1 MKLYQNALKLHSQGP
16 AFYDQA
22 AEAYDALF
30 RSEIFNYPESLSES
44 RRYELF
50 GDLFVDDD
58 DVENDTTIAPTVVPT
73 AGTDGA
79 PSTLPQILYLS
90 YKNHGQFLLD
100 CLKSKA
106 GTAAGS
112 LKRNDSC
119 VPFSATPAAS
129 TASASLVLFSEALE
143 KDDTDIEL
151 WRRISRISDSLGSR
165 RTARFCLETV
175 LDSDE
180 SGAGAWPERLSLEE
194 AFAREDL
201 RELIRRI
208 EDSLS
213 EAQVPASQS
222 PRKGISS
229 TLKRHV
235 DPCPYLPSPLD
246 ISLQNGPSQSVDGVI
261 PSRLPIQVLTQSW
274 AGLGKA
280 ILQQWLVEAQGV
292 VNPAP
297 GTSYAIL
304 LPTVGPIQGISR
316 HLSQNI
322 DYSMEVV
329 KTLPEAARGS
339 GRHHVDPIVGGVRG
353 ESTLPRNDNVNGH
366 ASDFATSETVKE
378 NGLATNLAQ
387 GSGNGSDQI
396 MKGSGNE
403 TASPDCNASIVPLEE
418 HAGNNDDQ
426 NSTSNSMCLPNRKRS
441 SDSAGLQEPA
451 DNGRVRSKRIRARG
465 SILEPGADE
474 DIAVADMT
482 KHYES
487 LLQPYADA
495 DNWMF
500 GVLWRLLEKFE
511 VDSLGPDLAELKGA
525 LSTSESDAGTY
536 ALASNTNAQLVAAQD
551 LRTLLGNWNSETSN
565 ALLRGEGLGDP
576 MGGARNSGLTAFLE
590 HAKRGSQKA
599 SVKPTLVVD
608 DGLYHFAN
616 RINQGWTSMEK
627 VATLWIEELLS
638 PDKGGVTNA
647 KQENPIRNEK
657 HEESRYIGYL
667 WPEEL
672 KEMVV
677 RILVGQD
684 EPLYAELQSRN
695 DVLDQHIL
703 EAQPQGV
710 DIMVSAQDGVL
721 PELVQTIFELH
732 LDIYG
737 RITNPSS
744 EVTTD
749 IRTIQRDRLGRWA
762 TLTNDVMSKR
772 LYRDHADT
780 LKDTLTLRYLWSSVM
795 YTDLIDATSRDH
807 VILCLQ
813 DLKGILHA
821 VGSPTIELQN
831 NAIMPEISVEA
842 AEREISRLTTM
853 DFFYGIFGT
862 DNCDPVAVIE
872 SLEPILEGSSLC
884 KDTVVPD
891 VIETNVES
899 EATAE
904 QAIASL
910 EDPSTPREAAPLQST
925 FDAQMQQMSHFLARA
940 SSSLRLFLW
949 RKLRNA
955 YETIEY
961 PTKVFSCCLRSI
973 ELIMKDLSLPVHL
986 ENRPK
991 HRQLSLVR
999 SLRTLDDL
1007 IIKALTL
1014 ALNNSSSFECLDEAH
1029 LRTSMRALA
1038 KLARLLHVFSLYE
1051 DSVRVGQVRG
1061 PDQPDRPSTVSLG
1074 LAMNK
1079 LREMQI
1085 RIWTLQYTVLKEA
1098 VSQTELQLTSS
1109 NESLAKYLRSVHY
1122 ALGLRSYCKLANKIY
1137 LRFMKTEL
1145 FALGP
1150 TESWEYELS
1159 QVVHDLHG
1167 ITVSSAI
1174 TNLPDHGCPLEP
1186 LDRRT
1191 ATQIMDL
1198 VLTQA
1203 RGVNIKD
1210 LPKSELRA
1218 TIEKMQQV
1226 IGIPKQTSALLL
1238 NKRVINA
1245 YLKSPVNPINLY
1257 RSLQGIGGLSGVPVN
1272 GETARI
1278 AEKGWYFLLGHIALT
1293 RFRSQKRVSA
1303 GPTDDLD
1310 IAISFFRQ
1318 DLDLGM
1324 DKWETWYRLGQAYD
1338 TKIEEDVMWTADKIN
1353 NHKPELNALQ
1363 RSTIHCYAM
1372 ALATAVRCAD
1382 ASYETAA
1389 KISDLY
1395 TDFGLRVYASSRE
1408 PFSME
1413 AFNLKEFTRYF
1424 SGEKQGLYRH
1434 RPFRDLGLY
1443 PAWNLAS
1450 VLFRRALIDKPQRW
1464 MYVLSDMTAH
1474 ILFR

>member
-1 MKLYQNALKLHSQGP
+1 MKLYQTALKLHSQGP
-16 AFYDQA
+16 IFYGQA
-22 AEAYDALF
+22 AEAYGALF
-30 RSEIFNYPESLSES
+30 RSEIFTYPESLSES
-44 RRYELF
+44 KRHDLF

-58 DVENDTTIAPTVVPT
+58 DLETDATITSTAVPT
-73 AGTDGA
+73 AATDGA

-100 CLKSKA
+100 CLKS
-106 GTAAGS
+106 TASYATGG
-112 LKRNDSC
+112 LPRNYSG
-119 VPFSATPAAS
+119 VPFNATPIAS

-143 KDDTDIEL
+143 RDDTDLEL
-151 WRRISRISDSLGSR
+151 WRQISRISDSLGSR

-175 LDSDE
+175 LDTDE
-180 SGAGAWPERLSLEE
+180 SGPDAWPEPLSLEE
-194 AFAREDL
+194 AFAKEDL
-201 RELIRRI
+201 TDLIRRI
-208 EDSLS
+208 EGSLS
-213 EAQVPASQS
+213 EPKVPASQT

-229 TLKRHV
+229 TLRRYV
-235 DPCPYLPSPLD
+235 DPCPYLPLPLD
-246 ISLQNGPSQSVDGVI
+246 ISPQIGPRQSVDVVV
-261 PSRLPIQVLTQSW
+261 PSRLPINVLIQSW

-280 ILQQWLVEAQGV
+280 ILQQMLVETQGV
-292 VNPAP
+292 LSPGP
-297 GTSYAIL
+297 GTSYFIS
-304 LPTVGPIQGISR
+304 LPTDGPSPGHPR
-316 HLSQNI
+316 HLSQNS
-322 DYSMEVV
+322 DYSMDVV
-329 KTLPEAARGS
+329 KTLPEAARDS
-339 GRHHVDPIVGGVRG
+339 GRHQMDTVMAGVRG
-353 ESTLPRNDNVNGH
+353 ENAIPRNERVHGN
-366 ASDFATSETVKE
+366 ASDLATFETIKRNEFATIS
-378 NGLATNLAQ
+378 AQ
-387 GSGNGSDQI
+387 GSSNGSDQF

-403 TASPDCNASIVPLEE
+403 TASPDCNAPMVPLQE
-418 HAGNNDDQ
+418 HIGKEPNG
-426 NSTSNSMCLPNRKRS
+426 TSNSMCLPNRKRS
-441 SDSAGLQEPA
+441 SDSAGLQEAA
-451 DNGRVRSKRIRARG
+451 DGGRVRSKRIRARG
-465 SILEPGADE
+465 SILESGADE
-474 DIAVADMT
+474 DTAVADMT
-482 KHYES
+482 KLYED

-511 VDSLGPDLAELKGA
+511 VESLGPDMTELKGA
-525 LSTSESDAGTY
+525 LSTFESDATTH
-536 ALASNTNAQLVAAQD
+536 ASASNANAQLIVAHD
-551 LRTLLGNWNSETSN
+551 FRTLLGNWNSEMSN
-565 ALLRGEGLGDP
+565 ALLRGEGLGDS

-590 HAKRGSQKA
+590 HAKRGSQK
-599 SVKPTLVVD
+599 SSTKSTLVVD
-608 DGLYHFAN
+608 DGLYHFT
-616 RINQGWTSMEK
+616 NQVNQTLTSMEEI
-627 VATLWIEELLS
+627 AISWIEELLS
-638 PDKGGVTNA
+638 PGKGGITDA
-647 KQENPIRNEK
+647 KEEHPAGNEK
-657 HEESRYIGYL
+657 RKESRYIEYF

-684 EPLYAELQSRN
+684 ESLYAELQRRN
-695 DVLDQHIL
+695 GVLDQRML
-703 EAQPQGV
+703 EAQTYGAELV
-710 DIMVSAQDGVL
+710 VSAQDAML

-744 EVTTD
+744 EVTAD
-749 IRTIQRDRLGRWA
+749 IRAIQRDRLGRWA
-762 TLTNDVMSKR
+762 TLASDVMSKR
-772 LYRDHADT
+772 PYCSHADT

-813 DLKGILHA
+813 DLKGVLHA
-821 VGSPTIELQN
+821 VGGPMVELQN
-831 NAIMPEISVEA
+831 NAIMPEISTGA

-853 DFFYGIFGT
+853 DFFLGIFGT
-862 DNCDPVAVIE
+862 ENCDPVAVIE
-872 SLEPILEGSSLC
+872 SLEPILEGSDLC
-884 KDTVVPD
+884 KDVVVQD
-891 VIETNVES
+891 ALGFNVANEG
-899 EATAE
+899 TAE
-904 QAIASL
+904 PTL
-910 EDPSTPREAAPLQST
+910 GGLKDPSTPSEAAPSQRA
-925 FDAQMQQMSHFLARA
+925 FDAQMQQMSQFLARA

-961 PTKVFSCCLRSI
+961 PTKVFSCCLRCI

-986 ENRPK
+986 ENRPAQ
-991 HRQLSLVR
+991 RQLSLVR
-999 SLRTLDDL
+999 CLRTLDDL

-1014 ALNNSSSFECLDEAH
+1014 ALNNPSSFECLDGEH
-1029 LRTSMRALA
+1029 LRTSMSALA

-1051 DSVRVGQVRG
+1051 DSVKVGQVRS
-1061 PDQPDRPSTVSLG
+1061 PDQPDRPSAASQG

-1098 VSQTELQLTSS
+1098 VSQTQLQLASS
-1109 NESLAKYLRSVHY
+1109 NEDLGEYLRSVHY

-1150 TESWEYELS
+1150 TEGWEYEMS
-1159 QVVHDLHG
+1159 QVLHDLHG

-1174 TNLPDHGCPLEP
+1174 INLPDHGCPLEP

-1191 ATQIMDL
+1191 AIQILDL
-1198 VLTQA
+1198 VLSQA
-1203 RGVNIKD
+1203 RRTSIKD
-1210 LPKSELRA
+1210 LPKSELRS

-1245 YLKSPVNPINLY
+1245 YLKSPINPISLY
-1257 RSLQGIGGLSGVPVN
+1257 RSLQGIGSLSGVPVH

-1278 AEKGWYFLLGHIALT
+1278 AEKGWYFLLGNIALT

-1363 RSTIHCYAM
+1363 RNTIHCYAM
-1372 ALATAVRCAD
+1372 AVAIAIRCAD
-1382 ASYETAA
+1382 ASYDTAA
-1389 KISDLY
+1389 KTSDLY

-1413 AFNLKEFTRYF
+1413 AFNLSEFTKYF
-1424 SGEKQGLYRH
+1424 SGEKKGLYQH
-1434 RPFRDLGLY
+1434 RPFRDLRLY
-1443 PAWNLAS
+1443 PAWNLAG
-1450 VLFRRALIDKPQRW
+1450 VLFHRALIDKPQRW
-1464 MYVLSDMTAH
+1464 V
-1474 ILFR
+1474 

>member
-1 MKLYQNALKLHSQGP
+1 MKLHSQGP
-16 AFYDQA
+16 GFYGQA

-30 RSEIFNYPESLSES
+30 RSEIFTYPESLSES
-44 RRYELF
+44 KRHELF
-50 GDLFVDDD
+50 GDLFIDDD
-58 DVENDTTIAPTVVPT
+58 LENNATTTSTVVPT

-100 CLKSKA
+100 CLKSRASTVA
-106 GTAAGS
+106 GT
-112 LKRNDSC
+112 LTRNDSQ
-119 VPFSATPAAS
+119 VSFNATPIAS

-143 KDDTDIEL
+143 KDDTDVEL

-175 LDSDE
+175 LDTDE
-180 SGAGAWPERLSLEE
+180 SGPDAWPEPLSLEE
-194 AFAREDL
+194 AFARDDL
-201 RELIRRI
+201 KNLIRRI
-208 EDSLS
+208 EGSLS
-213 EAQVPASQS
+213 EPQVPAPQTS
-222 PRKGISS
+222 RKGISS
-229 TLKRHV
+229 TLRRHV

-246 ISLQNGPSQSVDGVI
+246 ISRQNESRQIEDGVVPSQ
-261 PSRLPIQVLTQSW
+261 LPIRVLTQSW

-280 ILQQWLVEAQGV
+280 ILQQMLLETQGT

-297 GTSYAIL
+297 GTSYAIS
-304 LPTVGPIQGISR
+304 LPTVGPAYVLPR
-316 HLSQNI
+316 HLPQNP

-339 GRHHVDPIVGGVRG
+339 GRLHVDTLMGGVRV
-353 ESTLPRNDNVNGH
+353 ENPIPRNDRVNGN
-366 ASDFATSETVKE
+366 ASDLATLETTKRNGFAT
-378 NGLATNLAQ
+378 NAAQ
-387 GSGNGSDQI
+387 GSSNGSDQI

-403 TASPDCNASIVPLEE
+403 TASPDCNAPMVSLQE
-418 HAGNNDDQ
+418 HAGNNDEQ

-451 DNGRVRSKRIRARG
+451 DGGRVRSKRIRARG

-474 DIAVADMT
+474 DTAVADMT
-482 KHYES
+482 KHFEG

-500 GVLWRLLEKFE
+500 DVLWRLLENFE
-511 VDSLGPDLAELKGA
+511 VDSLGPDLTELKGA
-525 LSTSESDAGTY
+525 LSTFESDDITHTSD
-536 ALASNTNAQLVAAQD
+536 SNADAQLTVAQD
-551 LRTLLGNWNSETSN
+551 LRTLLGNWTNEMST
-565 ALLRGEGLGDP
+565 ALLRGEGLGDT

-599 SVKPTLVVD
+599 STKPTLVVD
-608 DGLYHFAN
+608 DGLYHFTSLF
-616 RINQGWTSMEK
+616 NQSLMSMEEI
-627 VATLWIEELLS
+627 AISWIEELLS
-638 PDKGGVTNA
+638 PGRGGITDA
-647 KQENPIRNEK
+647 KWEAPTGNDNR
-657 HEESRYIGYL
+657 EESRYIAYF

-684 EPLYAELQSRN
+684 ELIYGELQRRN
-695 DVLDQHIL
+695 GVLDRWLL
-703 EAQPQGV
+703 EAQSQGADFV
-710 DIMVSAQDGVL
+710 VSAQNGVL

-744 EVTTD
+744 EVTAD
-749 IRTIQRDRLGRWA
+749 IRTIQRDRLARWA
-762 TLTNDVMSKR
+762 TLASDVMSKR
-772 LYRDHADT
+772 LYGDHADT
-780 LKDTLTLRYLWSSVM
+780 LQDTLTLRYLWSSVM

-813 DLKGILHA
+813 DLKEVLHA
-821 VGSPTIELQN
+821 VGSPVIELQN
-831 NAIMPEISVEA
+831 NAIMPEISAEA

-853 DFFYGIFGT
+853 DFFLGIFGT
-862 DNCDPVAVIE
+862 ENCDPVAVVE
-872 SLEPILEGSSLC
+872 SLEPILEGSDLY
-884 KDTVVPD
+884 KDVVAPNF
-891 VIETNVES
+891 VETNGES
-899 EATAE
+899 EGTAD
-904 QAIASL
+904 QTLGGLVDASM
-910 EDPSTPREAAPLQST
+910 PKEAASSQSA
-925 FDAQMQQMSHFLARA
+925 FDAQMQQMSQFLARA
-940 SSSLRLFLW
+940 SASLRLFLW

-973 ELIMKDLSLPVHL
+973 ELTMKDLSLPGYL
-986 ENRPK
+986 ENRPS

-1014 ALNNSSSFECLDEAH
+1014 ALNNPSSFECLDEEH

-1051 DSVRVGQVRG
+1051 DSVRVGQVRSA
-1061 PDQPDRPSTVSLG
+1061 DQPDRPSITSHG
-1074 LAMNK
+1074 LAMDK

-1098 VSQTELQLTSS
+1098 VSQTQLQLTSS
-1109 NESLAKYLRSVHY
+1109 NEDLAEYLRSVHH

-1145 FALGP
+1145 FALGF
-1150 TESWEYELS
+1150 TEGWEYEMS

-1174 TNLPDHGCPLEP
+1174 TNLRDHGCPLEP

-1191 ATQIMDL
+1191 AIQIMDL

-1203 RGVNIKD
+1203 RGINIKD
-1210 LPKSELRA
+1210 LLKSELGS

-1245 YLKSPVNPINLY
+1245 YLKSPINPINLY

-1278 AEKGWYFLLGHIALT
+1278 AEKGWYFLLGNIALT

-1372 ALATAVRCAD
+1372 AVGTAIRCAD

-1424 SGEKQGLYRH
+1424 SGEKEGLYMH
-1434 RPFRDLGLY
+1434 RPFRDLMLY
-1443 PAWNLAS
+1443 PAWNLAG

-1464 MYVLSDMTAH
+1464 V
-1474 ILFR
+1474 

>member
-1 MKLYQNALKLHSQGP
+1 MKLYQTALKLHSQGP
-16 AFYDQA
+16 SFYGQA

-30 RSEIFNYPESLSES
+30 RSEIFTYPESLSES
-44 RRYELF
+44 KRNELF

-58 DVENDTTIAPTVVPT
+58 DDQENDAIVGSTAVPP

-112 LKRNDSC
+112 LEGNDPS
-119 VPFSATPAAS
+119 VPFNTTATAS

-143 KDDTDIEL
+143 KDDTDVEL
-151 WRRISRISDSLGSR
+151 WRRISRISGSLGSR
-165 RTARFCLETV
+165 RTARFCLEAV
-175 LDSDE
+175 LDTD
-180 SGAGAWPERLSLEE
+180 GGGPDALPEPLSLEE

-201 RELIRRI
+201 EDLIGKI

-213 EAQVPASQS
+213 DPQVPASKP
-222 PRKGISS
+222 PRKRISS
-229 TLKRHV
+229 ALRRHV
-235 DPCPYLPSPLD
+235 DPCPYLPPPLE
-246 ISLQNGPSQSVDGVI
+246 ISRPNGQRHSFDSVF
-261 PSRLPIQVLTQSW
+261 PYLPIRVLTQSW

-280 ILQQWLVEAQGV
+280 MLQQMLVEAKGV

-297 GTSYAIL
+297 GTSYAIS
-304 LPTVGPIQGISR
+304 LPVVGPIHGHPR
-316 HLSQNI
+316 HPPSTT
-322 DYSMEVV
+322 DYSMEVL
-329 KTLPEAARGS
+329 KTLPEAAHGS
-339 GRHHVDPIVGGVRG
+339 GRHRVDTILEDTRG
-353 ESTLPRNDNVNGH
+353 ATTVPRNDKVNGNV
-366 ASDFATSETVKE
+366 SDLAIPETTKRNGFATLST
-378 NGLATNLAQ
+378 Q
-387 GSGNGSDQI
+387 GSSNGSDQI
-396 MKGSGNE
+396 VKGAGNE
-403 TASPDCNASIVPLEE
+403 TASPDCNAPMVPLQE
-418 HAGNNDDQ
+418 HAGNNDEQ
-426 NSTSNSMCLPNRKRS
+426 NGTPNSTCLPSRKRS
-441 SDSAGLQEPA
+441 SDSAGLQEPP
-451 DNGRVRSKRIRARG
+451 DGGRVRSKRIRARG

-474 DIAVADMT
+474 ETAVADMT
-482 KHYES
+482 KHYEG
-487 LLQPYADA
+487 LLQPYTDA
-495 DNWMF
+495 DSWMF
-500 GVLWRLLEKFE
+500 GVLWRLLEHFE
-511 VDSLGPDLAELKGA
+511 VDSLGPDVTELKGA
-525 LSTSESDAGTY
+525 LSTFESDVGTH
-536 ALASNTNAQLVAAQD
+536 ALASNANAQLIAGQD
-551 LRTLLGNWNSETSN
+551 FRILLGNWNGEMSN

-599 SVKPTLVVD
+599 STKATLFVD
-608 DGLYHFAN
+608 DDLYHFAY
-616 RINQGWTSMEK
+616 RINRGLTSMEEL
-627 VATLWIEELLS
+627 AISWIEELLS
-638 PDKGGVTNA
+638 PVRGSISDA
-647 KQENPIRNEK
+647 KEEDPTGNDNCK
-657 HEESRYIGYL
+657 ESRYIEYF

-677 RILVGQD
+677 GILVGQD
-684 EPLYAELQSRN
+684 EPIYTELQRRN
-695 DVLDQHIL
+695 SVLDQRML
-703 EAQPQGV
+703 EAQTQ
-710 DIMVSAQDGVL
+710 DADLALSAQDGML

-744 EVTTD
+744 EVTID

-762 TLTNDVMSKR
+762 TLASDVMSKR
-772 LYRDHADT
+772 RHRDNADT

-813 DLKGILHA
+813 DLKGVLCA
-821 VGSPTIELQN
+821 GGGPVIELQN
-831 NAIMPEISVEA
+831 NAIMPEISTEA

-853 DFFYGIFGT
+853 DFFLGIFGT
-862 DNCDPVAVIE
+862 DNCDPVAIIE
-872 SLEPILEGSSLC
+872 SLEPILEGSGLP
-884 KDTVVPD
+884 KDLVVPD
-891 VIETNVES
+891 AVDNNVENQGS
-899 EATAE
+899 PQKT
-904 QAIASL
+904 SGGL
-910 EDPSTPREAAPLQST
+910 EDPSTPREAAPSQSA
-925 FDAQMQQMSHFLARA
+925 FDAQMQQMSQFLARA
-940 SSSLRLFLW
+940 SSPLRLFLW

-986 ENRPK
+986 ENHPA
-991 HRQLSLVR
+991 HRQLTLVR
-999 SLRTLDDL
+999 CLRTLDDL
-1007 IIKALTL
+1007 VIKALTL
-1014 ALNNSSSFECLDEAH
+1014 ALNNPSSFECLDEGH

-1038 KLARLLHVFSLYE
+1038 QLARLLHVFSLYE
-1051 DSVRVGQVRG
+1051 DSVRVGQIRNA
-1061 PDQPDRPSTVSLG
+1061 DQPDRPSTASHL

-1098 VSQTELQLTSS
+1098 VSQTQLQLANS
-1109 NESLAKYLRSVHY
+1109 NEDLAEYLRSVHH

-1150 TESWEYELS
+1150 TEDWEYEMS

-1191 ATQIMDL
+1191 AIQIMDI

-1203 RGVNIKD
+1203 RRISIKD
-1210 LPKSELRA
+1210 LPKSELRS

-1272 GETARI
+1272 GEMARI
-1278 AEKGWYFLLGHIALT
+1278 AEKGWYFLLGNIALT

-1324 DKWETWYRLGQAYD
+1324 DKWETWYKLGQAYD

-1372 ALATAVRCAD
+1372 AVAIATRCAD
-1382 ASYETAA
+1382 ASFESAA

-1395 TDFGLRVYASSRE
+1395 TEFGLRVYASSRE

-1413 AFNLKEFTRYF
+1413 ALSLKDFTRYF
-1424 SGEKQGLYRH
+1424 SGEKVGLYVQ
-1434 RPFRDLGLY
+1434 RPFRDLRLY

-1464 MYVLSDMTAH
+1464 M
-1474 ILFR
+1474 